1 MDNTPSV
8 VYGLEYQVCQHRFAA
23 KHARRL
29 LASSPFSQTRALSAV
44 AGETDAV
51 QFLVGTQTLRSDNQV
66 GARPCWHSS
75 HWHPV

>member
-51 QFLVGTQTLRSDNQV
+51 QFLVDIKNQLENPHRMLL
-66 GARPCWHSS
+66 GL
-75 HWHPV
+75 